1 MDKKIRIL
9 LAKVGLDGHDRGIL
23 MVAHALRDAGMEVI
37 YTGLHTSPE
46 QVVVMSMQ
54 EDVDIIGIS
63 SLADAHGTLVPMV
76 IDELRKKDLDI
87 PVILGGFIQPEDT
100 IELKKIGVTEIFPI
114 NSRLGDITNRINEI
128 ALKIGRR
135 K

>member
-9 LAKVGLDGHDRGIL
+9 LAKIGLDGHDRGVL

-46 QVVVMSMQ
+46 QVAVIAMQ

-63 SLADAHGTLVPMV
+63 SLVDAHRTFVPWV
-76 IDELRKKDLDI
+76 FDELKKKELDI
-87 PVILGGFIQPEDT
+87 PVIVGGFIQPEDYA
-100 IELKKIGVTEIFPI
+100 ELKEQGVTEVFAI
-114 NSRLGDITNRINEI
+114 NSRLGDITNRINAL

-135 K
+135 E